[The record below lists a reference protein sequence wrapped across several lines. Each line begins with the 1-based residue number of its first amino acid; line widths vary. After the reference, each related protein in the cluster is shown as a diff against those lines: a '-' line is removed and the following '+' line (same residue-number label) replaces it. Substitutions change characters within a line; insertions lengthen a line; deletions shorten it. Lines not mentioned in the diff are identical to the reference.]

1 MIGND
6 TVCDHHKMS
15 CNVSTP
21 LFQNPIRWMGSFIY
35 EDQGPI
41 RAKLFSTN
49 TYQGVWQG
57 LQDGMIIQSRPDI
70 ANNTGLLIRQTDT
83 VPALNIALG
92 HTIDL
97 GSIDRDEN
105 QPGTIV
111 NKSFSLKGVNLVG
124 AVDLSDAEAGNISLP
139 VKSYIPVQ

>member
-1 MIGND
+1 MEINFIDRPMLNDILTPDRNKNNLHRNFYVVIGND
-6 TVCDHHKMS
+6 TVYDHHKMS
-15 CNVSTP
+15 YNVSTP
-21 LFQNPIRWMGSFIY
+21 FFQNPIRW
-35 EDQGPI
+35 
-41 RAKLFSTN
+41 
-49 TYQGVWQG
+49 
-57 LQDGMIIQSRPDI
+57 SRPDI

-83 VPALNIALG
+83 VPALNIALE
-92 HTIDL
+92 HTFDL

-124 AVDLSDAEAGNISLP
+124 SVDLSDAEAGNISLP